1 MLGLVLG
8 VFGGNGLSL
17 GFAGI
22 SGAGGG
28 IEGDV
33 GGGGMFWV
41 HPAMAAVRS
50 AAARVALGFISW
62 SST

>member
-8 VFGGNGLSL
+8 VFGGNGLSR
-17 GFAGI
+17 GFVGI

-33 GGGGMFWV
+33 GGGGVIWLQ
-41 HPAMAAVRS
+41 PAMAAVRS
-50 AAARVALGFISW
+50 APARVVVGFIW